1 LTAPKNGCPIAN
13 RNWRNCRAAVGG
25 YIEVLHIQHSG
36 LARHMV
42 LDEESKLRHY
52 PLNPMATAIAQA
64 TGGIARDDYIVGDF
78 VILTG
83 DARLA

>member
-1 LTAPKNGCPIAN
+1 VRDILN
-13 RNWRNCRAAVGG
+13 
-25 YIEVLHIQHSG
+25 
-36 LARHMV
+36 
-42 LDEESKLRHY
+42 EEGKLKHY

-64 TGGIARDDYIVGDF
+64 TAGIARDDYIVGDV